1 MATLASNQ
9 ISTFP
14 SSMRTQDVYSRFTTE
29 RNLVNMVNDLIDYD
43 GYVYKLQVG
52 NTRTLEIV
60 LGGYFFSMELEDILE
75 DIVPLFSSPTAIYAY
90 IIVGF
95 TKSSSGTEAV
105 GSEIGDSR
113 LVGWDGT
120 GINATVDYNSNF
132 IGLNFTDKENNIP
145 IAGTTPGLEAD
156 VGDFRV
162 YSLKVLERPSASDQA
177 AWTVPS
183 TSYRKFGVLDDDEV
197 DDIFTSSEPLEESNP
212 E

>member
-1 MATLASNQ
+1 MATLASEQ

-60 LGGYFFSMELEDILE
+60 LGGYFFSMKLE
-75 DIVPLFSSPTAIYAY
+75 DIVPSFPSSTAIYAY

-95 TKSSSGTEAV
+95 TTSSSGTEIV
-105 GSEIGDSR
+105 GSDIGDSR

-120 GINATVDYNSNF
+120 NIKATVDENSNF
-132 IGLNFTDKENNIP
+132 IGLNFTDDDDNIP
-145 IAGTTPGLEAD
+145 IVGTTPGLGSD
-156 VGDFRV
+156 IGDFRV
-162 YSLKVLERPSASDQA
+162 YSLKVLERPSTSISDQT

-183 TSYRKFGVLDDDEV
+183 TSYRKFGVLSNSEV
-197 DDIFTSSEPLEESNP
+197 DDIFRSSEPLEESNP
-212 E
+212 G

>member
-1 MATLASNQ
+1 MANLASDK

-52 NTRTLEIV
+52 NTRTLEII
-60 LGGYFFSMELEDILE
+60 LGGYFFSMKLEDI
-75 DIVPLFSSPTAIYAY
+75 IPSFSSSTAIYAY

-95 TKSSSGTEAV
+95 TTSSSGTEVV
-105 GSEIGDSR
+105 GSNIGDSR

-120 GINATVDYNSNF
+120 NIKATVDDNSNF
-132 IGLNFTDKENNIP
+132 IGLNFTDDESNIP
-145 IAGTTPGLEAD
+145 VVGTTPGLD

-162 YSLKVLERPSASDQA
+162 YSLKVLERPSTSISDQT

-183 TSYRKFGVLDDDEV
+183 TSYRKFGVLSDSEI
-197 DDIFTSSEPLEESNP
+197 DDIFESSDPLEESNP
-212 E
+212 

>member
-1 MATLASNQ
+1 MTTLASDK

-60 LGGYFFSMELEDILE
+60 LGGYFFSMKLE
-75 DIVPLFSSPTAIYAY
+75 DIVPSFSSSTAIYAY

-95 TKSSSGTEAV
+95 TTSSSGTEAV

-120 GINATVDYNSNF
+120 GIKATVDYNSNF
-132 IGLNFTDKENNIP
+132 IGLNFTDDERNIP

-162 YSLKVLERPSASDQA
+162 YSLKVLERPSATDQA
-177 AWTVPS
+177 SWTVPS
-183 TSYRKFGVLDDDEV
+183 TSYRKFGVLSDSEV
-197 DDIFTSSEPLEESNP
+197 DGIFESSEPLEESNP
-212 E
+212 G

>member
-1 MATLASNQ
+1 MANLASDK

-52 NTRTLEIV
+52 NTRTLEII
-60 LGGYFFSMELEDILE
+60 LGGYFFSMKLEDI
-75 DIVPLFSSPTAIYAY
+75 IPSFSSSTAIYAY

-95 TKSSSGTEAV
+95 TTSSSGTEVV
-105 GSEIGDSR
+105 GSSIGDSR

-120 GINATVDYNSNF
+120 NIKTTVDDNSNF
-132 IGLNFTDKENNIP
+132 IGLNFTDNESNIP
-145 IAGTTPGLEAD
+145 VVGTTPGLD

-162 YSLKVLERPSASDQA
+162 YSLKVLERPSTTDQT

-183 TSYRKFGVLDDDEV
+183 TSYRKFGVLSDSEI
-197 DDIFTSSEPLEESNP
+197 DDIFESSDPLEESNP
-212 E
+212 G